1 MSVQSTR
8 PDPPRSPRYSDEPD
22 GPIKL
27 LIVDDGMVD
36 RRLAGAIVERVLGWK
51 VLYADNGRAALE
63 VLKAETPRIIL
74 TDLNMPEMDGLQ
86 LVAAVRKGWPL
97 VPVVLMTAFGN
108 ENIALSALRAGAASY
123 VPKMSLAQDLASTLE
138 QVVIASQSA
147 MRQRRLLKS
156 LGKAELHF
164 RLENDRSL
172 IPPLVAHL
180 QQYLDYLGLCD
191 YTARTR
197 VGVAMEEAL
206 LNAMFHGNLEVS
218 SDLRQQGEEPYF
230 RLAEERRTQ
239 APYRDR
245 QVNCVATLSPAEVIC
260 SIEDEGQ
267 GYDPTKLPD
276 PTDPANLERIGGR
289 GLLLIRTFMDEVEF
303 SSGGKQITMTKK
315 RELTAAAK

>member
-1 MSVQSTR
+1 MPVQATQS
-8 PDPPRSPRYSDEPD
+8 PQLPREPD
-22 GPIKL
+22 APIKL

-51 VLYADNGRAALE
+51 VVYAENGRAALA
-63 VLKAETPRIIL
+63 VLESEAPRIIL

-108 ENIALSALRAGAASY
+108 EDIALSALRAGAASY
-123 VPKMSLAQDLASTLE
+123 VPKKSLAQDLASTLE
-138 QVVIASQSA
+138 QVIVASQCA
-147 MRQRRLLKS
+147 MRHRRLIGS

-172 IPPLVAHL
+172 IAPLVAHL

-191 YTARTR
+191 YTSRTR

-218 SDLRQQGEEPYF
+218 SELRQQGEEPYY

-239 APYRDR
+239 TPYCDR
-245 QVNCVATLSPAEVIC
+245 QVNCVATLSPDEVIC
-260 SIEDEGQ
+260 SVQDEGH
-267 GYDPTKLPD
+267 GYDPAKLPD
-276 PTDPANLERIGGR
+276 PTDPANLERVGGR

-315 RELTAAAK
+315 RETAAGKR